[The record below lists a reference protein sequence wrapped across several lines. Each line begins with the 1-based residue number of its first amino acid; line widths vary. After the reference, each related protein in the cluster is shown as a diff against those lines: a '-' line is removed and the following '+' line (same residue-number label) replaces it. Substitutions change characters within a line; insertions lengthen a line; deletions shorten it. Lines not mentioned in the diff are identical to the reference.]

1 MIIGMSVAAFT
12 TLHVLIS
19 LVGIVSGVV
28 VLAAM
33 LQGKAPAGW
42 TALFLA
48 TTVLTS
54 ATGFL
59 FPATGFTP
67 AQGVG
72 ILSLIVLAVAL
83 LAFYGRHLAGAW
95 RWLYVVTAVMALYF
109 NCFVAVAQ
117 SFQKLPF
124 LRALAPT
131 QSEWPFQAAQLV
143 VLAIFVVAGAFAI
156 RRFHPERPPR
166 IALEASI
173 P

>member
-1 MIIGMSVAAFT
+1 MILGMSIAAFT
-12 TLHVLIS
+12 ALHVAIS

-33 LQGKAPAGW
+33 FQGKAPAGW

-59 FPATGFTP
+59 FPATAFTP

-72 ILSLIVLAVAL
+72 ILSLILLAVAL
-83 LAFYGRHLAGAW
+83 FAFYGQRLAGAW
-95 RWLYVVTAVMALYF
+95 RWIYVVTAVPALYF
-109 NCFVAVAQ
+109 NCFVAVVQ
-117 SFQKLPF
+117 SFQKLPS
-124 LRALAPT
+124 LHALAPT
-131 QSEWPFQAAQLV
+131 QSEPPFQVAQLV
-143 VLAIFVVAGAFAI
+143 VLAIFIVAAAFAI
-156 RRFHPERPPR
+156 RRFHPERPAR
-166 IALEASI
+166 IALGASI

>member
-1 MIIGMSVAAFT
+1 MILGMSIAAFT
-12 TLHVLIS
+12 TLHVVIS
-19 LVGIVSGVV
+19 LVGIVAGVV

-33 LQGKAPAGW
+33 LHGKAPAGW

-67 AQGVG
+67 AQAVG
-72 ILSLIVLAVAL
+72 ILSLILLAVAL
-83 LAFYGRHLAGAW
+83 IAFYGQHLAGAW
-95 RWLYVVTAVMALYF
+95 RWLYVVTAVPALYF
-109 NCFVAVAQ
+109 NCFVAVVQ

-124 LRALAPT
+124 LHALAPT
-131 QSEWPFQAAQLV
+131 QSEPPFQAAQLV
-143 VLAIFVVAGAFAI
+143 VLAIFIVAGAFAI
-156 RRFHPERPPR
+156 RRFHPERPS

>member
-1 MIIGMSVAAFT
+1 MILGMSIAAFT
-12 TLHVLIS
+12 ALHVIIS
-19 LVGIVSGVV
+19 LVGIASGVI

-33 LQGKAPAGW
+33 LNGKAPAGW

-72 ILSLIVLAVAL
+72 ILSLILLAVAL
-83 LAFYGRHLAGAW
+83 IAFYGRHLAGAW
-95 RWLYVVTAVMALYF
+95 RWIYVVTAVPALYF
-109 NCFVAVAQ
+109 NCFVAVVQ
-117 SFQKLPF
+117 SFQKLAV
-124 LRALAPT
+124 LHALAPT
-131 QSEWPFQAAQLV
+131 QSEPPFQVTQLV
-143 VLAIFVVAGAFAI
+143 VLAIFVVAAIIAI
-156 RRFHPERPPR
+156 RRFHPEGRSSV
-166 IALEASI
+166 AFEASM